1 MAFCI
6 PCIGHSFGLF
16 LLLQTTFPGF
26 NGFFQKVF
34 FINLCLAEVTITS
47 LAIIKRIV
55 TPLNLE
61 SYYTCVLL
69 QYNLGY
75 MLMYEVM
82 ILITMER
89 FCAVYYNI
97 KLPLMWNDIRTKILA
112 VSLWIC
118 NTVLYTVMFVVELRV
133 KFLDTYMFMTLNA
146 IFFVVAIPTYTYIH
160 KKIIEKRKIFAS
172 LSIRHGLKPLE
183 TTCNQ
188 LSNSTEDR
196 SKKKKMIASLRT
208 RHKMEVS
215 VNTRSKPNIFSQVR
229 SNDALNTRHHIE
241 PSVITRSRPNITS
254 QVRSNDA
261 LATRHHMESSVNTRS
276 KPNMTNQV
284 SFNDALTT
292 RHHMEPSVITR
303 SKPNITSQVSS
314 NNALSTRHNIE
325 PSVITRSRPNIT
337 SQVRLTQSYSDKKQF
352 LSVFLLVISLSI
364 FHIIPDAV
372 YMVLGVLDIQVGSKV
387 FQLLSFSYSLSY
399 TMDLLVY
406 LLTTRP
412 VRKTLQ
418 KVLRRVASFL

>member
-1 MAFCI
+1 MLLLEKFEIVAFCT

-188 LSNSTEDR
+188 LSNSTKDR

-215 VNTRSKPNIFSQVR
+215 VNTRSKPN
-229 SNDALNTRHHIE
+229 
-241 PSVITRSRPNITS
+241 
-254 QVRSNDA
+254 
-261 LATRHHMESSVNTRS
+261 
-276 KPNMTNQV
+276 MTNQV
-284 SFNDALTT
+284 SSNDALTT

-337 SQVRLTQSYSDKKQF
+337 PQVRLTQSYSDKKQF

-387 FQLLSFSYSLSY
+387 FPLLSFSYSLSY